1 MTGHEVPGGQP
12 IITVLRL
19 SITSFTA
26 FITGTG
32 IGSPMSSSPKAKSI
46 SHVFAVFTTP
56 TPRFCSVIA
65 SRGHTI
71 VQPPQP
77 WQSCG
82 KLCTSPFIPAL
93 GRTTNNA
100 LYSQNLEHS
109 PLLFHQYYRT
119 SGTCVHTGSTIATI
133 ITITLLIIYSCFFT
147 YHFNCFCL
155 TSLSALLTSCA

>member
-32 IGSPMSSSPKAKSI
+32 IGTPMSSSPKAKSI

-56 TPRFCSVIA
+56 SPRFCSVIA
-65 SRGHTI
+65 PRGHTI

-100 LYSQNLEHS
+100 LYSQNLEPS
-109 PLLFHQYYRT
+109 PQSIPPILSHLWDMRPHKLYNCDHYNYNTSHNLFLLFH
-119 SGTCVHTGSTIATI
+119 
-133 ITITLLIIYSCFFT
+133 LPF
-147 YHFNCFCL
+147 
-155 TSLSALLTSCA
+155 